1 MSARRRPAARA
12 ATPAV
17 RVPIDAR
24 RIWRL
29 LSIGFGGLAAVGGIV
44 WATALG
50 VPQQAATA
58 FTVGSSA
65 AGFSV
70 RQVDIDGVERQP
82 RLAIY
87 QEVLRGGTN
96 AMISVD
102 VADVRERL
110 LALPWVADASVQ
122 RRWPDRIHIRI
133 TEKQP
138 VAVWQVNGVL
148 RVVDANGNPLPVDDV
163 REFRHLPLLVGKG
176 ANAAVAD
183 FHRLRANAPLLFKEL
198 QAATWVGG
206 RRWDLRMTS
215 GETVSL
221 PQGPDA
227 AAALQRL
234 AAIDRAT
241 PVLGRGFVR
250 LDLRIPDKL
259 VVRVSSEAGAVARPS
274 TAPSDAPSR
283 PKPRQEVRV

>member
-1 MSARRRPAARA
+1 MSARRKPAPKA

-24 RIWRL
+24 RIWRGL
-29 LSIGFGGLAAVGGIV
+29 LIGFGGLAALGGIV
-44 WATALG
+44 WAMALG

-58 FTVGSSA
+58 LTVGTSA

-82 RLAIY
+82 RLTIY

-96 AMISVD
+96 AMLAVD
-102 VADVRERL
+102 VADVRTRL
-110 LALPWVADASVQ
+110 LALPWVADASVE
-122 RRWPDRIHIRI
+122 RRWPDRIRIRI
-133 TEKQP
+133 VEKQP

-148 RVVDANGNPLPVDDV
+148 QVVDADGKPLPVEDV
-163 REFRHLPLLVGKG
+163 RDFRHLPLLVGEG
-176 ANAAVAD
+176 ANAEVAS
-183 FHRLRANAPLLFKEL
+183 FQALQTRAPALFEQL

-206 RRWDLRMTS
+206 RRWDLRMVS

-227 AAALQRL
+227 VAALERL

-241 PVLGRGFVR
+241 PILGRGFAR

-259 VVRVSSEAGAVARPS
+259 VVRVSGEAGAVARPS
-274 TAPSDAPSR
+274 TAPTR
-283 PKPRQEVRV
+283 PQPKQEVRI